1 MIPSP
6 SGASETCSECGTIYD
21 GHYVDVSDYVPPV
34 GDGCEHCDPE
44 FDVCPNDNLPKLV
57 RIAMRRQMKEKS

>member
-21 GHYVDVSDYVPPV
+21 RHYVDVEDYVPPV

-44 FDVCPNDNLPKLV
+44 FDVCPKHKDDD
-57 RIAMRRQMKEKS
+57 E